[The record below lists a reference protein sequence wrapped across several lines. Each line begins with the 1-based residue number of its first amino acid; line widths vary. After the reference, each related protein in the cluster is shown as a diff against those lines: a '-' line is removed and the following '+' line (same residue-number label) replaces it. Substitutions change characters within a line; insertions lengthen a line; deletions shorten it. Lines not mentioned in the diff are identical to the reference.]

1 MSNQVYSAPLR
12 RYKPS
17 AYQNDKLTL
26 TANNAAVPGTSPA
39 YGNVIKKVNGAGTG
53 VYWGVL
59 NGVQS
64 VTSGT
69 VQLYGGQNP
78 ATIDMWAITADSTKL
93 GGATLVWAKQDM
105 DVFVNAVVPM
115 DIDNK
120 NGLTPN
126 TLALA
131 VRVYNADDSVDK
143 TLAYNGFQD
152 GIYTGGLSL
161 TAPIPFSVST
171 MVSMRAGQYM
181 SVVMISSTSAWSAT
195 GIDVDYKDF
204 LAPQTTTPG
213 FTSLVQMPCILELAR
228 M

>member
-78 ATIDMWAITADSTKL
+78 ATIDM
-93 GGATLVWAKQDM
+93 
-105 DVFVNAVVPM
+105 
-115 DIDNK
+115 
-120 NGLTPN
+120 
-126 TLALA
+126 
-131 VRVYNADDSVDK
+131 
-143 TLAYNGFQD
+143 
-152 GIYTGGLSL
+152 
-161 TAPIPFSVST
+161 
-171 MVSMRAGQYM
+171 
-181 SVVMISSTSAWSAT
+181 
-195 GIDVDYKDF
+195 
-204 LAPQTTTPG
+204 
-213 FTSLVQMPCILELAR
+213 
-228 M
+228 